1 MISNNLVKEKH
12 IPDFVNY
19 IYTDALK
26 AIRPE
31 AVSIIRR
38 GEIS

>member
-26 AIRPE
+26 AIKPE
-31 AVSIIRR
+31 AVSIIR
-38 GEIS
+38 